1 MSLALDISHIGESLV
16 AELLNNQAIKEKIKD
31 LAKLSSLPKEAKPN
45 VPISN
50 DSDPMHR
57 IDVLITGEDN
67 SLTAIEV
74 KFGTTI
80 ITPGAYCARYLSNT
94 TDGSTKGN
102 MINKLIEGV
111 TIENQK
117 IEKKW
122 VLLVRNK
129 KIRKKLSSSAKL
141 GATSKELWEK
151 MCKNCCIVSLEDLL
165 LGVEEDVFETAV
177 KKCLTPL
184 KSFHED
190 WEVSLSVPSGL

>member
-94 TDGSTKGN
+94 TDSSTKGN

-111 TIENQK
+111 KIENK
-117 IEKKW
+117 EIEKKW

-129 KIRKKLSSSAKL
+129 KS
-141 GATSKELWEK
+141 E
-151 MCKNCCIVSLEDLL
+151 
-165 LGVEEDVFETAV
+165 
-177 KKCLTPL
+177 
-184 KSFHED
+184 KSFHLPQNLGQQ
-190 WEVSLSVPSGL
+190 VKNYGRKCVKTVALYR